1 MGNIKIIETSDGSS
15 SLFNEQL
22 NETYHSNHGALTES
36 RYVFIKSGWE
46 DVKEGKDKTSIL
58 EVGMGTGLNVILMIE
73 QALKHPD
80 HTFHMITLEPF
91 PLNEDL
97 IKGLNYTDLLEDELT
112 SYFKTVHACEWEKEV
127 AILPNFILTK
137 KKATLQEFE
146 GEENSFDVIFFD
158 AFAPN
163 KQPEVW
169 YVENLTKC
177 FAVNKQEGLFVTY
190 CAKGQ
195 LRRDLVSVGYEVER
209 YPGPPGKREML
220 RGWKK

>member
-15 SLFNEQL
+15 SLFNESL
-22 NETYHSNHGALTES
+22 NETYHSSHGALTES

-46 DVKEGKDKTSIL
+46 SVREGKSVTKTL

-73 QALKHPD
+73 QALKYQD
-80 HTFHMITLEPF
+80 HSFYLTTLEPF
-91 PLNEDL
+91 PLSEEL
-97 IKGLNYTDLLEDELT
+97 INGLNYLDLLDGELT
-112 SYFKTVHACEWEKEV
+112 PYFEKIHQCEWEKEIE
-127 AILPNFILTK
+127 ILPNFFLTK

-146 GEENSFDVIFFD
+146 SLENTFDVIFFD

-169 YVENLTKC
+169 FVENLRKC
-177 FAVNKQEGLFVTY
+177 FEINKENGLFVTY

>member
-46 DVKEGKDKTSIL
+46 DVKNGKDKTSIL

-73 QALKHPD
+73 QALKNPD
-80 HTFHMITLEPF
+80 HTFSMITLEPF
-91 PLNEDL
+91 PLSEEL
-97 IKGLNYTDLLEDELT
+97 IEGLNYTDLLEEELT
-112 SYFKTVHACEWEKEV
+112 TYFKTVHSCDWEKEV
-127 AILPNFILTK
+127 EILPNFTLTK
-137 KKATLQEFE
+137 KKTTLQDFE
-146 GEENSFDVIFFD
+146 SEENTFDVIFFD

-177 FAVNKQEGLFVTY
+177 FAVNKQDGLFVTY

>member
-1 MGNIKIIETSDGSS
+1 MGKIKIIETSDGSS
-15 SLFNEQL
+15 SLYNEEL

-36 RYVFIKSGWE
+36 RYVFIKSGWQ
-46 DVKEGKDKTSIL
+46 DVREGKESTSIL
-58 EVGMGTGLNVILMIE
+58 EVGMGTGLNVILMVE
-73 QALKHPD
+73 QALENPD
-80 HTFHMITLEPF
+80 HSFHLTTLEPF
-91 PLNEDL
+91 PLSDVL
-97 IKGLNYTDLLEDELT
+97 IKGLNYADLIDNRLT
-112 SYFKTVHACEWEKEV
+112 SYFDEMHNCEWEAEV
-127 AILPNFILTK
+127 NILPNFTLIK
-137 KKATLQEFE
+137 KKQTLQEFKAKE
-146 GEENSFDVIFFD
+146 STFDVIFFD

-169 YVENLTKC
+169 FVENLEKC
-177 FAVNKQEGLFVTY
+177 FIINKQEGLFVTY